1 MGRRKALT
9 AKWRE
14 LGPLLHRKFWRPLRN
29 TMEIFHVLP
38 AMAAVVLFFFLATD
52 GQFREIYI
60 SYLEGWGDH
69 PLQWLTGIFAAALI
83 IALNSAVLSEAHYA
97 LSTMRI
103 NVIYS
108 SNSNP
113 DANSR
118 LKALQRSTAFALA
131 FVPWLGLAVGLF
143 FARNFVAGR
152 YCKLYTEIPAGTL
165 STAKDLHD
173 MQHMLVPG
181 GWAVAAAII
190 FLGFAIAAFSCV
202 EQRTRNA
209 QRAVA
214 FIAPPLGALLFLLF
228 TDWLIP

>member
-1 MGRRKALT
+1 MDRRKALA

-38 AMAAVVLFFFLATD
+38 VIAAAVLFLLLATD

-69 PLQWLTGIFAAALI
+69 PLRWLVSIVAGALLLALI
-83 IALNSAVLSEAHYA
+83 SAVLSEAHYA

-113 DANSR
+113 D
-118 LKALQRSTAFALA
+118 
-131 FVPWLGLAVGLF
+131 
-143 FARNFVAGR
+143 
-152 YCKLYTEIPAGTL
+152 
-165 STAKDLHD
+165 
-173 MQHMLVPG
+173 
-181 GWAVAAAII
+181 
-190 FLGFAIAAFSCV
+190 
-202 EQRTRNA
+202 
-209 QRAVA
+209 
-214 FIAPPLGALLFLLF
+214 
-228 TDWLIP
+228 